1 MLIFSFILGK
11 YVGMELLDYLVRVN
25 FIRNCQ
31 NIFHSK
37 IDVPVIMCETVPV
50 IPHYNFEDSFEI

>member
-31 NIFHSK
+31 NFFQSK
-37 IDVPVIMCETVPV
+37 IDVPVIMCETVAV